1 MTTASEQLN
10 SKKAAIYIRVSTRYQ
25 VDKDSLQVQRRELEA
40 YAEMVLGIKDYV
52 VFEDAGYSAKNT
64 DRPDYQRMMDRLR
77 TGEFSHLLVWKIDR
91 ISRNLLDFAEMY
103 SELKKLGVAFV
114 SKNEQFDTS
123 NAVGEAML
131 KIILVFAELERQMT
145 SERVTAVMLSRANNG
160 QWNGGRVPYG
170 YDYNKETKTF
180 SVNKK
185 ESAVVKKI
193 YLLYDQYRSILY
205 ISRYLNQAGIETRAG
220 NEWSPTTVHKIL
232 TNPFY
237 TGSYRYNVH
246 SDGKGIEKRSEDNW
260 VTIENHHP
268 PIISEIDYDR
278 ISRILSKNKRG
289 GTPDGQTYMKKN
301 IHVFAGLIQC
311 GNCGSNM
318 SCTLGKPHADGWRTS
333 VYGCGKRRNNA
344 AACSNKFVQEESF
357 GEFVLNY
364 IANIIRLKDSITQ
377 KMTVDAFEKRLLRG
391 LAFADVAS
399 IDSLSLESIRDM
411 LLAGQTGFEY
421 RPPVAVSGI
430 SSSVSEK
437 ELLTGQYQKKKM
449 ALDRLKALY
458 LYGDSGISE
467 QEYITERDKIIADL
481 EMLEKKLSAIKVD
494 DSDSL
499 ISSEDFLQRA
509 SYFVMIEH
517 LLDEKYINYEK
528 FTKTIDRS
536 IQRSFFLSVIDKIV
550 ITSGKVTSI
559 AFKNGITSY
568 FTYK

>member
-1 MTTASEQLN
+1 
-10 SKKAAIYIRVSTRYQ
+10 
-25 VDKDSLQVQRRELEA
+25 
-40 YAEMVLGIKDYV
+40 
-52 VFEDAGYSAKNT
+52 
-64 DRPDYQRMMDRLR
+64 
-77 TGEFSHLLVWKIDR
+77 
-91 ISRNLLDFAEMY
+91 
-103 SELKKLGVAFV
+103 
-114 SKNEQFDTS
+114 
-123 NAVGEAML
+123 
-131 KIILVFAELERQMT
+131 
-145 SERVTAVMLSRANNG
+145 
-160 QWNGGRVPYG
+160 
-170 YDYNKETKTF
+170 
-180 SVNKK
+180 
-185 ESAVVKKI
+185 
-193 YLLYDQYRSILY
+193 
-205 ISRYLNQAGIETRAG
+205 
-220 NEWSPTTVHKIL
+220 
-232 TNPFY
+232 
-237 TGSYRYNVH
+237 
-246 SDGKGIEKRSEDNW
+246 
-260 VTIENHHP
+260 
-268 PIISEIDYDR
+268 
-278 ISRILSKNKRG
+278 
-289 GTPDGQTYMKKN
+289 
-301 IHVFAGLIQC
+301 
-311 GNCGSNM
+311 
-318 SCTLGKPHADGWRTS
+318 
-333 VYGCGKRRNNA
+333 
-344 AACSNKFVQEESF
+344 
-357 GEFVLNY
+357 
-364 IANIIRLKDSITQ
+364 
-377 KMTVDAFEKRLLRG
+377 MTVDAFEKRLLRG

-517 LLDEKYINYEK
+517 LLDEKYINYEN